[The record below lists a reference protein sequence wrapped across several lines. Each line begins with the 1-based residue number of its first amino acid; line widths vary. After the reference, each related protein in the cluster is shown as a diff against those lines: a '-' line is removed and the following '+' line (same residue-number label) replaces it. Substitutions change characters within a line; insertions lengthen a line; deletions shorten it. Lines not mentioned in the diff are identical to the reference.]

1 MKDSSGV
8 VKRPNAVEYFDF
20 AWQDPT
26 LVEPFKIKPGDELI
40 TRCYFNN
47 KGSSAV
53 EFGLGSD
60 QEMCI
65 DFIFYY
71 PYLEANKNALAATQ
85 YCGYE
90 AYGQF
95 KKDTKL
101 DLNDDGMRVF
111 GINAGA
117 ADDPKCESAENGLWT
132 PPLAPSP
139 VSTGPAT
146 GGENGA
152 SARATWLRATVG
164 ALVAV
169 ISVALGAF

>member
-1 MKDSSGV
+1 
-8 VKRPNAVEYFDF
+8 
-20 AWQDPT
+20 
-26 LVEPFKIKPGDELI
+26 
-40 TRCYFNN
+40 
-47 KGSSAV
+47 
-53 EFGLGSD
+53 
-60 QEMCI
+60 MCI

-85 YCGYE
+85 YCGYQ

-95 KKDTKL
+95 KNDTKL